1 MADVIELLDGS
12 IHTVSGERDILSLV
26 EEKMGLEVRALI
38 EDLLAKTSEDVNP
51 SEDLEDDAREDDR
64 CIEEL
69 EKRLDGVGAHFRD
82 VMKALREQSEA
93 ISSLIGKRDIDR
105 AALSTAAGKIGEITW
120 RELNALSTT

>member
-38 EDLLAKTSEDVNP
+38 EDLLAKTDP
-51 SEDLEDDAREDDR
+51 SEAIEDPVVESEGDGQ

-82 VMKALREQSEA
+82 VMKALREQSEVV
-93 ISSLIGKRDIDR
+93 SSLIGKRDIDR

>member
-1 MADVIELLDGS
+1 MAEVIELLDGS

-38 EDLLAKTSEDVNP
+38 EDLLAKTDPSEAIEAPEDESEDD
-51 SEDLEDDAREDDR
+51 SQ
-64 CIEEL
+64 IEEL
-69 EKRLDGVGAHFRD
+69 EKRLDGVREHFRD
-82 VMKALREQSEA
+82 VMKALREQSEV
-93 ISSLIGKRDIDR
+93 ISGLIGKRDINR

>member
-38 EDLLAKTSEDVNP
+38 EDLIAKPDP
-51 SEDLEDDAREDDR
+51 SEAIEDPVVESEGDDQ

-69 EKRLDGVGAHFRD
+69 EKRLDGVGEHFRD
-82 VMKALREQSEA
+82 VMKALREQSEV
-93 ISSLIGKRDIDR
+93 ISTLIEKRNIDR

>member
-1 MADVIELLDGS
+1 MAEVIELLDGS

-38 EDLLAKTSEDVNP
+38 EDLLAKTDP
-51 SEDLEDDAREDDR
+51 SEAIEDPVVESEGDGR

-69 EKRLDGVGAHFRD
+69 EKRLDGVREHFRD
-82 VMKALREQSEA
+82 VMKALREQSEV
-93 ISSLIGKRDIDR
+93 ISGLIGKRDINR